1 MDTEALRKSYKPIQI
16 KLLFVGESPPA
27 SGRFFYQ
34 KGALTTSTSK
44 AFEKIFDKV
53 FSDTQS
59 FLSFFQLTGCY
70 LEDIC
75 LEPVDK
81 LPPKQ
86 RTMML
91 KDSKENFSSRLKE
104 YRPEAIVIV
113 LKRIESHVK
122 KALKKAKI
130 SCPIY
135 TLPFPGFGYQ
145 KSYINKLCEILKK
158 HLQ

>member
-1 MDTEALRKSYKPIQI
+1 MDTEALRESYKPIQI

-27 SGRFFYQ
+27 SGKFFYH
-34 KGALTTSTSK
+34 KGAMTTFTSK
-44 AFEKIFDKV
+44 AFEKV
-53 FSDTQS
+53 SSRVLSDTSS
-59 FLSFFQLTGCY
+59 FLNFFQHSGCY

-81 LPPKQ
+81 MTPQ
-86 RTMML
+86 ERTMML
-91 KDSKENFSSRLKE
+91 KDSIEYFSSRLKE

-122 KALKKAKI
+122 EALKKAKI

-135 TLPFPGFGYQ
+135 TVPFPGFGHQ
-145 KSYINKLCEILKK
+145 KNYINKLCEILQKY
-158 HLQ
+158 LQ